1 MLLEDLS
8 LRKPGL
14 EIRVSRDPK
23 FEKNRKNDVFMHII
37 PPDSVLTTQ
46 MHFSPTHL
54 VPLLLSTLFGGLA
67 SKLSLKIN
75 HDTKVHCKSG
85 NKKTYF
91 TLLSSWMNQVPGRL
105 FFFCI
110 YESIALATRKQ
121 NKNAQMHWGKCAR

>member
-8 LRKPGL
+8 LRMPGL

-37 PPDSVLTTQ
+37 PLDSVLTTQ

-67 SKLSLKIN
+67 SKLSLKRDEI
-75 HDTKVHCKSG
+75 
-85 NKKTYF
+85 
-91 TLLSSWMNQVPGRL
+91 SSIITHR
-105 FFFCI
+105 
-110 YESIALATRKQ
+110 YER
-121 NKNAQMHWGKCAR
+121 